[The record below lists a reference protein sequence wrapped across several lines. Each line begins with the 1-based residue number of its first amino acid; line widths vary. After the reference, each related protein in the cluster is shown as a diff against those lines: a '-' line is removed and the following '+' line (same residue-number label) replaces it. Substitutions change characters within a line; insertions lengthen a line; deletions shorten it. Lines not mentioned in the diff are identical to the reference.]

1 MDALRSFL
9 SGRRL
14 AIIGVLLAIPFVF
27 FGSSTFGTVFT
38 NYGKVN
44 GLIVSALDVSVA
56 VNTVTSRL
64 QQIYGDDFTTDT
76 LEEGLLNSL
85 VRTEIISQ
93 KALLYQVL
101 KMNTVVSEDD
111 AKRLI
116 MQNPTFQTDGRFNQ
130 EIFEATIRA
139 NGILPNEYIENV
151 QNSTLVNDFLLAI
164 SDSNFQIESELE
176 SQIKLIEQERDVK
189 FYKIDFNS
197 LKNNINPSLESALS
211 YYDDNKLLF
220 MDEERRSFKIISV
233 SQHQF
238 KDSIEIPEG
247 FVDSEYENY
256 LERISASAERRISH
270 IMVDLFNYESR
281 EDAFNAI
288 KSIQDRIGNEIS
300 FEDAA
305 SSLSEDLVSAEME
318 GDLGF
323 SSGDSFPTEFEDA
336 LDEMDIG
343 DLSEIIELDESLHI
357 IKFTEENK
365 ETPKT
370 KEIMKGQFINELLE
384 AESYALMLDLRDEIE
399 DLLLN
404 GLSVE
409 AIANTVNQEFIVTN
423 PSTYKDFNKF
433 DRINIKDFLYGID
446 SSSDFPDILELDDE
460 VLLASVSEVTEPSV
474 LPFDSVTDQVFDR
487 LREDQANLEIMDL
500 ERELI
505 LAMDD
510 ASYALENSNVLE
522 DSFISVKRGST
533 LFPQDILNKIFSSK
547 LNSVESM
554 KTFNSDI
561 YIFKVNKI
569 TKPSDDFIDTI
580 ISEYEE
586 FSSTTSLVK
595 LNLILEKEINK
606 KIRDNIKNLN
616 I

>member
-1 MDALRSFL
+1 M
-9 SGRRL
+9 
-14 AIIGVLLAIPFVF
+14 
-27 FGSSTFGTVFT
+27 
-38 NYGKVN
+38 
-44 GLIVSALDVSVA
+44 
-56 VNTVTSRL
+56 
-64 QQIYGDDFTTDT
+64 
-76 LEEGLLNSL
+76 
-85 VRTEIISQ
+85 
-93 KALLYQVL
+93 
-101 KMNTVVSEDD
+101 
-111 AKRLI
+111 
-116 MQNPTFQTDGRFNQ
+116 
-130 EIFEATIRA
+130 
-139 NGILPNEYIENV
+139 PNEYVENV

-176 SQIKLIEQERDVK
+176 SQIKLIEQERDVE

-220 MDEERRSFKIISV
+220 MDEEKRSFEIISV
-233 SQHQF
+233 SQNEF

-256 LERISASAERRISH
+256 LERINASKERRISH

-305 SSLSEDLVSAEME
+305 SSLSEDMVSAEME

-323 SSGDSFPTEFEDA
+323 SSGDSFPAEFEDA

-370 KEIMKGQFINELLE
+370 KEIMKSQFINELLE

-433 DRINIKDFLYGID
+433 DRIKVKDFLYGID
-446 SSSDFPDILELDDE
+446 SASDFAEILELDDE

-474 LPFDSVTDQVFDR
+474 LPFDSITDQVFDR

-510 ASYALENSNVLE
+510 DSYALENSNVLK

-547 LNSVESM
+547 LNSVESK

-569 TKPSDDFIDTI
+569 TNPSEDFINTV